1 MLDHSLFKENSIRG
15 RYITL
20 DSLTSCLSNLSQSR
34 TQIGSSVNGI
44 PIYAFK
50 LGNGKN
56 KVFMWSQMHGNEST
70 TTKAVCDIINYLQS
84 DEALAST
91 ILRHCTL
98 MVVPILNPDGA
109 LVYTRENINKVDLNR
124 DAKNLTQPESNALR
138 SLFESFKPDFC
149 FNLHDQR
156 TLFSAGHTNKPA
168 TVSFLSPAS
177 NKERHI
183 TPTREVA
190 MKLIVAMDSMLQ
202 KYIPGQVGR
211 YDDGF
216 NDNCVGDSFQ
226 KLGVP
231 TVLFESGHYPMDYER
246 EKTREYIF
254 LSILK
259 ALKTI
264 VNNEVDNYK
273 TGDYFSI
280 PDNHKLFFDILVNN
294 PKIVNPEIE
303 AGHSVGIRFKEVL
316 ESGKIIFK
324 PEIAEIGPL
333 EGFYGHQ
340 TIECVDNKDFGFTP
354 LQKEIL
360 DLLLNLNK

>member
-1 MLDHSLFKENSIRG
+1 MDYSVYKEKSIEG
-15 RYITL
+15 RYITME
-20 DSLTSCLSNLSQSR
+20 SIGSCLSKLSIAPIP
-34 TQIGSSVNGI
+34 IGDSVNGVVI
-44 PIYAFK
+44 NAFK
-50 LGNGKN
+50 LGAGN
-56 KVFMWSQMHGNEST
+56 KKILMWSQMHGNEST
-70 TTKAVCDIINYLQS
+70 TTKALCDMFKFLGS
-84 DEALAST
+84 KEPLAHT
-91 ILRHCTL
+91 ILKHCTL
-98 MVVPILNPDGA
+98 MIVPILNPDGA
-109 LVYTRENINKVDLNR
+109 TVYTRENINKIDLNR
-124 DAKNLTQPESNALR
+124 DAKNLSQPESRALR
-138 SLFESFKPDFC
+138 ELFESFEPDFC

-156 TLFSAGHTNKPA
+156 TLFSAGKTNKPA

-202 KYIPGQVGR
+202 NHIPGQVGR

-216 NDNCVGDSFQ
+216 NDNCVGDAFQ

-231 TVLFESGHYPMDYER
+231 TVLFESGHYPGDYNR

-254 LSILK
+254 LSILE

-264 VNNEVDNYK
+264 AENKIDLYK

-280 PDNHKLFFDILVNN
+280 PNNQKLFFDVLIIN
-294 PKIVNPEIE
+294 PTIVNPEIE
-303 AGHSVGIRFKEVL
+303 IGHAVGIRYKEVL
-316 ESGKIIFK
+316 DDHKISFK

-340 TIECVDNKDFGFTP
+340 TIECVDNKDFGFTTS
-354 LQKEIL
+354 QKEIL
-360 DLLLNLNK
+360 DLLLNFNK